1 LTDFK
6 AGDIVKL
13 KQEYVVENRVY
24 GEHAFYYFVLDK
36 TARDLYSVIHI
47 KTQAKYHDVN
57 LDIMYERA

>member
-6 AGDIVKL
+6 TGDIVKL
-13 KQEYVVENRVY
+13 KQEYVVENRIY

-36 TARDLYSVIHI
+36 TVRGLYNVIHI
-47 KTQAKYHDVN
+47 KTQARYRDIN